1 MTILETDWRP
11 VPIDEPAAGI
21 ADQGSFLRAMHPQLI
36 GAFVYRGFS
45 RVEAEDL
52 TQETLARTCKHWS
65 TVTAAASP
73 EAWVYRTASNLSNSW
88 LRRLRVARRH
98 AATLLPT
105 SADDV
110 DPTDRPVLEAALATL
125 TPRQREAVILRYFTD
140 LSVADTAT
148 AMGCAAGTVRAL
160 TAQGIAALR
169 QHIDIDD
176 DQENDR

>member
-1 MTILETDWRP
+1 MTILETDGRS
-11 VPIDEPAAGI
+11 VPIDEPGGV

-52 TQETLARTCKHWS
+52 TQETLARTCLHWT

-73 EAWVYRTASNLSNSW
+73 EAWVHRTGLNLSKSW

-98 AATLLPT
+98 EATMVPAP
-105 SADDV
+105 SGQA

-125 TPRQREAVILRYFTD
+125 TPRQREAVVLRYFVD
-140 LSVADTAT
+140 LSVADTALT
-148 AMGCAAGTVRAL
+148 MRCAPGTVRAL
-160 TAQGIAALR
+160 TAQAIAVLR
-169 QHIDIDD
+169 QRIDIE